1 MTLQRPR
8 IVIVGG
14 GFAGLQAAMGLASA
28 PAEVVVVD
36 RRNHHLFQPL
46 LYQVATA
53 GLSPAQ
59 IATPIREILWRQ
71 RNATVRMAEVT
82 GIDVGARTLATS
94 QGPIS
99 YDYLVLAAGAT
110 HSYFGHDAWAASAPG
125 LKSIEDAVEIRRRF
139 LMAYERAEQ
148 ETDPV
153 RQRAFLTFVI
163 IGAGP
168 TGVEMAGAVAEIART
183 VIRRDFRR
191 IDTSSTRVMLV
202 EGQDRVLASG
212 FPAALSER
220 AKRDLERLGV
230 EVLVNT
236 RVTGVEPA
244 REGEP
249 PVVVIGEQR
258 VAAHNIVW
266 AAGVRASG
274 LGAMLGVECDRA
286 GRVKVGPD
294 LSVPGHPE
302 VFVTGDL
309 AAVNDAKGQPVPG
322 VAPAAMQMGRHVAR
336 LLVREVAGRPREPF
350 RYRDKGSLATIGR
363 ARAVAAVFG
372 MKFGGLVAWLLWA
385 GVHIMYLIG
394 FRNRVS
400 VMFEWAWAYVFF
412 HRGARLITEPAA
424 GGKPSA

>member
-59 IATPIREILWRQ
+59 IATPIRESLWRQ

-82 GIDVGARTLATS
+82 GIDAGARTLATS
-94 QGPIS
+94 QGPIP

-153 RQRAFLTFVI
+153 RQRAYLTFVI

-168 TGVEMAGAVAEIART
+168 TGVEMAGA
-183 VIRRDFRR
+183 
-191 IDTSSTRVMLV
+191 
-202 EGQDRVLASG
+202 
-212 FPAALSER
+212 
-220 AKRDLERLGV
+220 
-230 EVLVNT
+230 
-236 RVTGVEPA
+236 
-244 REGEP
+244 
-249 PVVVIGEQR
+249 
-258 VAAHNIVW
+258 
-266 AAGVRASG
+266 
-274 LGAMLGVECDRA
+274 
-286 GRVKVGPD
+286 
-294 LSVPGHPE
+294 
-302 VFVTGDL
+302 
-309 AAVNDAKGQPVPG
+309 
-322 VAPAAMQMGRHVAR
+322 
-336 LLVREVAGRPREPF
+336 
-350 RYRDKGSLATIGR
+350 
-363 ARAVAAVFG
+363 
-372 MKFGGLVAWLLWA
+372 VAWLLWA

-424 GGKPSA
+424 GGKPGV